1 MNTSARCSARVSHA
15 PSAPHTRAGRV
26 NRVKYLGQSDARGLW
41 GIKHTRKPVDL
52 MVAAAK
58 ALPPEFEHMA
68 VFFNIESISYGVQ
81 DLVYTR
87 VFSMIIVKEN
97 ADPSKT
103 TPEGSRRCRPQAT
116 PATSHTTHNAARRLT
131 YSLAAAF
138 QDYSRRVKGMQTTG
152 KPCYITYNT
161 QCREK
166 TDLLLSCSLPRLLPK
181 GQGDADHRL
190 TYSLAAA
197 FQDYSRRVKEMQTT
211 GNPCYIT
218 YNTLCR
224 EKTDLLLSCSLPR
237 LLPKGQ
243 GDADHR

>member
-1 MNTSARCSARVSHA
+1 
-15 PSAPHTRAGRV
+15 
-26 NRVKYLGQSDARGLW
+26 VKYLGQSDARGLW

-97 ADPSKT
+97 ADVN
-103 TPEGSRRCRPQAT
+103 

-138 QDYSRRVKGMQTTG
+138 QDYWRRVKEMQTTG

-166 TDLLLSCSLPRLLPK
+166 TDLLSGSSLPRLLEK

-197 FQDYSRRVKEMQTT
+197 FQDYTRRVKEMQTT
-211 GNPCYIT
+211 GKPCYIT
-218 YNTLCR
+218 YNTQCR
-224 EKTDLLLSCSLPR
+224 EKTDLLPGSSLPR
-237 LLPKGQ
+237 LLEKGQ